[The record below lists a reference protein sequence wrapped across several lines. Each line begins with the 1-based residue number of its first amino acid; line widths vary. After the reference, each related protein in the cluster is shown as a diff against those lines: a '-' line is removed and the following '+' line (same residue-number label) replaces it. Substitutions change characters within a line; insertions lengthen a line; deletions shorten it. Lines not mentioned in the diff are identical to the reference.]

1 MELDWQGRRRI
12 PDVRGYTSNA
22 EQYRRDVPTLT
33 RQMVPEFDTPKRAR
47 ASEDS
52 IYLNNFSTATTARQA
67 GPSSPSRKG
76 TNNAGSTPHVQR
88 ISPSRAHFGTNPK
101 LFPTSSPRAYRYDP
115 LPPLHPS
122 TGAQPHAHAH
132 TLTRYGADPD
142 TSISS
147 TRGIKEPPHEPYPYL
162 TSTGKGAGHRRH
174 HSHDARATGSG
185 TGSRMGST
193 GDDDEDSGGDADR
206 TLNGNDERGPRRPAS
221 IAASTIPLPPS
232 PPHTAIMPSSFVLPA
247 ELRRAQS
254 DATIGGSLRKGEH
267 GEVLRMGSV
276 KRERVPT
283 PIPGDVGATSMRVSP
298 VKGRSAGVADAAAAA
313 GAVDEHGSKGVAG
326 QAKTSTG
333 PAQGQ
338 KEDVFSDFD
347 RFFSDFPPPRRAGTA
362 LGMAEITITAPTE
375 VSFNTS
381 HSPSR
386 VHPVQLQPTHPA
398 SSSSQ
403 LHRNPSYRPAEYPL
417 SVALSRERSLPT
429 PPLTIGGSNSSS
441 GGSHTDSAYSATAAT
456 EHRVEH
462 AIHSLQ
468 LVIQTLQAT
477 GADQATALLR
487 QAELE
492 MRLQS
497 MDEELGQVR
506 EQNVRLE
513 VQVRREREERRKVI
527 KEAEAREGAW
537 KEKLKVAE
545 DATVSI
551 EPFPEQYR
559 GARFCAQV
567 PSHMYGSTLTQTVH
581 SPELATP
588 PPSLPNSLF
597 RPYHRARS

>member
-1 MELDWQGRRRI
+1 
-12 PDVRGYTSNA
+12 
-22 EQYRRDVPTLT
+22 
-33 RQMVPEFDTPKRAR
+33 MVPEFDTPKRAR
-47 ASEDS
+47 ASEDGP
-52 IYLNNFSTATTARQA
+52 YLNSFPTATTARQG

-76 TNNAGSTPHVQR
+76 TNNAGSTPHGKR

-101 LFPTSSPRAYRYDP
+101 LFPTSSPRAYQYDP
-115 LPPLHPS
+115 LPPLPQS
-122 TGAQPHAHAH
+122 ATAQTHGHAH

-162 TSTGKGAGHRRH
+162 TSAGKGIGHRRH
-174 HSHDARATGSG
+174 RSHDARATGSG
-185 TGSRMGST
+185 TGSGTGST
-193 GDDDEDSGGDADR
+193 GDDDEEPDGDADR
-206 TLNGNDERGPRRPAS
+206 TLNGNDDRVNRRPAS

-247 ELRRAQS
+247 ELRRAHS
-254 DATIGGSLRKGEH
+254 EATIGGSPRKGEH
-267 GEVLRMGSV
+267 GDVVRMGSV

-298 VKGRSAGVADAAAAA
+298 MKGRSAGVADANAAA
-313 GAVDEHGSKGVAG
+313 GAVDEHGSKAVAG
-326 QAKTSTG
+326 QAKTSAG

-347 RFFSDFPPPRRAGTA
+347 RFFFDFPPPRRAGTA
-362 LGMAEITITAPTE
+362 LGMTEITITTPTE

-386 VHPVQLQPTHPA
+386 VHPVQLQPTHPPSA
-398 SSSSQ
+398 SAQ

-441 GGSHTDSAYSATAAT
+441 GGSHTDSAYSAAAAT

-462 AIHSLQ
+462 AIRSLQ

-513 VQVRREREERRKVI
+513 VQVRREREERRKVS
-527 KEAEAREGAW
+527 KDAEAREAAW

-545 DATVSI
+545 DATVSNEI
-551 EPFPEQYR
+551 LSGHCR
-559 GARFCAQV
+559 GVRSCAQV
-567 PSHMYGSTLTQTVH
+567 HSHMYIPMLTQTVH

-588 PPSLPNSLF
+588 PPPLPNSLF
-597 RPYHRARS
+597 RPYHRPRGRPAPIGRAQHFPAEPHH